1 MITPGN
7 FTACFEEL
15 TGNAPFPWQE
25 RLAQLLCSGITP
37 GTVAVPTG
45 MGKTSVVLAW
55 AFALATQLSHEP
67 GHGAK
72 RLPLRL
78 FYVVDRRIIV
88 DAAFDAAD
96 HLRRSLESP
105 PPGSV
110 LAEVANAL
118 KNFAGPETEPLK
130 VVRMRGGVTW
140 DARWVDAPHQP
151 AVVVGTVDQFGSRLL
166 FRGYGV
172 TPTMAP
178 IDAALCGV
186 DAWVVIDE
194 AHISAPLVETL
205 QHVLTLQS
213 AGSGTA
219 FRPTRVTL
227 MSATSSASFAG
238 PVLAA
243 NLASE
248 TSAQS
253 PAAQVARQRLSVS
266 KPAQLKTVTA
276 RGKGS
281 ARLQDLG
288 ARLGAEG
295 SKVTRQA
302 GRYAVLCN
310 TVQAARA
317 AHQALLGEGAA
328 GALLLTG
335 RVREFERELLVSD
348 VSARFGSSA
357 PRPTD
362 AQLLVATQ
370 TVEVGADLDFDAV
383 VTECA
388 PLASLIQRFGRV
400 RRMGHA
406 NGSTSVIVYCEEAHK
421 DDPVYGGA
429 TAATWEL
436 LRQVANSGNT
446 VDFSWPGIE
455 NMLRS
460 APATTRVSSDFVPVL
475 LGAHVERWAQTSP
488 VPMPDQAV
496 APFLHGFQAGGP
508 PQVFIAWRAIPRP
521 ESGDDTPEHWQ
532 RWLELAPLA
541 SWEMVAVP
549 LHEARAFIAGTVA
562 DSVDSDVELASVETP
577 PTDRPNREQL
587 ARAVVLGEP
596 TELPRV
602 VHSPEDIQAYCTVV
616 VDARMGGHDR
626 WGWNGT
632 RADPAA
638 DAPVPDVGDLVP
650 SRRGRS
656 LRLAPSIAATHAP
669 GATGLI
675 YAAWERFDPEDP
687 QETLPGV
694 LEAFAQLVPD
704 PLADPYRTAA
714 AGLRDGT
721 WTAYLPERDAETG
734 QWLTHDAGRPVVRL
748 AARADRFELRTEVTD
763 DDALSTSLSARA
775 RVPLMVHGDG
785 VGRLARDYAEKLG
798 LPAELARA
806 VELAGRLHDI
816 GKAEPRFQAA
826 LYDGDT
832 FAAMGGVL
840 LAKSGRDPRD
850 QVARQAHRLAGLPRG
865 FRHEA
870 VSGRLVRALASA
882 RPELFQDLDLD
893 LVHHLVVA
901 HHGHGRPLLPPVA
914 ESAPPPVTL
923 EVEGVLLEIPGE
935 PHQVDWSHPQLFQR
949 LNERYGWWGLAFLE
963 AIVRL
968 ADMKASELGAAATA
982 AWHAPA
988 ASPGR
993 FPPQSTAEVGHA
1005 RD

>member
-1 MITPGN
+1 MTTPRD
-7 FTACFEEL
+7 FTTCFKEL

-25 RLAQLLCSGITP
+25 RLAQLLCSGVTP
-37 GTVAVPTG
+37 GSVAVPTG

-55 AFALATQLSHEP
+55 AFALASQLSQEP
-67 GHGAK
+67 DRGAT

-88 DAAFDAAD
+88 DAAFDAAN
-96 HLRRSLESP
+96 HLRRALDSP

-110 LAEVANAL
+110 LAEVARAL
-118 KNFAGPETEPLK
+118 RDFAGPEIEPLK
-130 VVRMRGGVTW
+130 VVRMRGGLTW

-186 DAWVVIDE
+186 DAWVVVDE

-205 QHVLTLQS
+205 QRVSTLQS
-213 AGSGTA
+213 AGSGA
-219 FRPTRVTL
+219 DFRPIRVTL

-238 PVLAA
+238 PVLTAD
-243 NLASE
+243 LASE

-253 PAAQVARQRLSVS
+253 PAALVARERLSVS
-266 KPAQLKTVTA
+266 KPAQLKTVAA

-281 ARLQDLG
+281 ARLRDLG
-288 ARLGAEG
+288 TRLASLLGEVAG
-295 SKVTRQA
+295 QA

-317 AHQALLGEGAA
+317 AHQRLLASGAT
-328 GALLLTG
+328 GAWLLTG
-335 RVREFERELLVSD
+335 RVRDFEGESLVGE
-348 VSARFGSSA
+348 VTARFGSNA
-357 PRPTD
+357 PRGTD
-362 AQLLVATQ
+362 RQFLVATQ

-388 PLASLIQRFGRV
+388 PLSSLVQRFGRV
-400 RRMGHA
+400 RRMGHG
-406 NGSTSVIVYCEEAHK
+406 NGAVSNIVFCPETHS
-421 DDPVYGGA
+421 DDPIYGAA
-429 TAATWEL
+429 TSATWEL
-436 LRQVANSGNT
+436 LQRLAGPGDPL
-446 VDFSWPGIE
+446 DFSWSGVQA
-455 NMLRS
+455 MLQQAS
-460 APATTRVSSDFVPVL
+460 DETRAAGPFIPVL
-475 LGAHVERWAQTSP
+475 LGAHLERWAHTSP
-488 VPMPDQAV
+488 APVPDQAV
-496 APFLHGFQAGGP
+496 APFLHGFGAGGP

-521 ESGDDTPEHWQ
+521 GSGDDTPEHWQ

-549 LHEARAFIAGTVA
+549 LHEARAFIAGAIA
-562 DSVDSDVELASVETP
+562 DSIDSDVELAGVEMP
-577 PTDRPNREQL
+577 PPDRPNGQEL

-596 TELPRV
+596 GELPRV

-626 WGWNGT
+626 WGWNAS

-656 LRLAPSIAATHAP
+656 LRLAPSIATTHAP
-669 GATGLI
+669 GSTGLI

-694 LEAFAQLVPD
+694 LEAFAELVPG
-704 PLADPYRTAA
+704 PLAEAYRVAA
-714 AGLRDGT
+714 EGLRNGT
-721 WTAYLPERDAETG
+721 WTVYLPERDADSG
-734 QWLTHDAGRPVVRL
+734 QWLLHDAGRPVVRL
-748 AARADRFELRTEVTD
+748 AARSDRFELRTEVTD
-763 DDALSTSLSARA
+763 NDTLSTSLTARS
-775 RVPLMVHGDG
+775 RIPLAAHGES
-785 VGRLARDYAEKLG
+785 VGRLAREFAEKLG
-798 LPAELARA
+798 LPASLVQA

-826 LYDGDT
+826 LYDGDPV
-832 FAAMGGVL
+832 AAIGGEL

-850 QVARQAHRLAGLPRG
+850 HVARQAHRLAGLPRG

-870 VSGRLVRALASA
+870 VSGRLVRALAVA
-882 RPELFQDLDLD
+882 RPGLFQDLDLD

-901 HHGHGRPLLPPVA
+901 HHGHGRPLLPPLA

-923 EVEGVLLEIPGE
+923 EVEGALLQIPGE
-935 PHQVDWSHPQLFQR
+935 PFQVDWSHPQVFQR
-949 LNERYGWWGLAFLE
+949 LNDRYGWWRLAFLE

-982 AWHAPA
+982 SQAPA
-988 ASPGR
+988 AHPGSVV
-993 FPPQSTAEVGHA
+993 PESTAEIGHA